1 MKELLDA
8 FWRALAY
15 CLHPR
20 VIGLSLLPLLIGVVL
35 FALSWWLFWDAA
47 VAAVAGKL
55 QSWTLIDGALQWLE
69 RMGGGSVRTALA
81 PALVI
86 MLALPLVVVLSV
98 LLVGLLMTP
107 AIVSLVA
114 GRRFPRLE
122 RRHGTGLAASVWV
135 SLSST
140 VVALALLL
148 VSIPLWFVPPL
159 VLVLPPLIWGW
170 LTYRVMCYDVFAE
183 HASSDERHTLI
194 RRHRAALLGM
204 GVLTGYLGAAPSL
217 VWASGAIAIVF
228 APVLVPVAVWIY
240 TLVFAFS
247 SLWFAHFA
255 LAALAAL
262 RDERESTAIVP
273 PGGDGPKQLDLV
285 EEVHALPPADA
296 AGAPPSS
303 PWNRSP

>member
-148 VSIPLWFVPPL
+148 LSIPLWFVPPL

-170 LTYRVMCYDVFAE
+170 LTYRVMSHDALSE
-183 HASSDERHTLI
+183 HADAAERRALL
-194 RRHRAALLGM
+194 RRHRWRLWGIGIA
-204 GVLTGYLGAAPSL
+204 TGYLGAAPSL
-217 VWASGAIAIVF
+217 LWALSVLTVVMAPLLIPLSVW
-228 APVLVPVAVWIY
+228 LY

-247 SLWFAHFA
+247 ALWFVHYC
-255 LAALAAL
+255 LAALQRM
-262 RDERESTAIVP
+262 RDEAIPGANAPTEPASLGP
-273 PGGDGPKQLDLV
+273 PV
-285 EEVHALPPADA
+285 RVLPP
-296 AGAPPSS
+296 PP
-303 PWNRSP
+303 

>member
-35 FALSWWLFWDAA
+35 SALAWWLFWDAA
-47 VAAVAGKL
+47 VAGVAAKL

-69 RMGGGSVRTALA
+69 RVGGGSVRTAIA
-81 PALVI
+81 PALVLL
-86 MLALPLVVVLSV
+86 LALPLVVVLSV

-122 RRHGTGLAASVWV
+122 RRHGAGMAASVWV

-140 VVALALLL
+140 VVALVLLL
-148 VSIPLWFVPPL
+148 LSIPLWFVPPL

-170 LTYRVMCYDVFAE
+170 LTYRVMSHDALSE
-183 HASSDERHTLI
+183 HADAAERRALL
-194 RRHRAALLGM
+194 RRHRMALWGI
-204 GVLTGYLGAAPSL
+204 GIATGYLGAAPSL
-217 VWASGAIAIVF
+217 LWALSVLTVVM
-228 APVLVPVAVWIY
+228 APVLIPLSVWLY

-247 SLWFAHFA
+247 ALWFVHYC
-255 LAALAAL
+255 LAALQRMRDEAIPGANAPTEPAAL
-262 RDERESTAIVP
+262 GAPV
-273 PGGDGPKQLDLV
+273 QV
-285 EEVHALPPADA
+285 LPP
-296 AGAPPSS
+296 P
-303 PWNRSP
+303 R

>member
-35 FALSWWLFWDAA
+35 SALAWWLFWDAA
-47 VAAVAGKL
+47 VAAVAAKL

-69 RMGGGSVRTALA
+69 RVGGGSVRTAIA
-81 PALVI
+81 PALVLL
-86 MLALPLVVVLSV
+86 LALPLVVVVSV

-122 RRHGTGLAASVWV
+122 RRHGAGLAASVWV

-140 VVALALLL
+140 VAALVLLL
-148 VSIPLWFVPPL
+148 LSIPLWFVPPL

-170 LTYRVMCYDVFAE
+170 LTYRVMSHDALSE
-183 HASSDERHTLI
+183 HADAAER
-194 RRHRAALLGM
+194 RALLRKHRWSLWGI
-204 GVLTGYLGAAPSL
+204 GIATGYLGAAPSL
-217 VWASGAIAIVF
+217 LWALSVLTVVM
-228 APVLVPVAVWIY
+228 APVLIPLSVWLY

-247 SLWFAHFA
+247 ALWFVHYC
-255 LAALAAL
+255 LAALQRM
-262 RDERESTAIVP
+262 RDDAIPGANAPTEPASLGP
-273 PGGDGPKQLDLV
+273 PVRGV
-285 EEVHALPPADA
+285 LPP
-296 AGAPPSS
+296 PPA
-303 PWNRSP
+303 

>member
-35 FALSWWLFWDAA
+35 SALAWWLFWDAA
-47 VAAVAGKL
+47 VAAVATKL

-69 RMGGGSVRTALA
+69 RVGGGSVRTAIA
-81 PALVI
+81 PALVLL
-86 MLALPLVVVLSV
+86 LALPLVVVLSV

-122 RRHGTGLAASVWV
+122 RRHGAGLAASVWV
-135 SLSST
+135 SASST
-140 VVALALLL
+140 VVALVLL
-148 VSIPLWFVPPL
+148 VLSIPLWFVPPL

-170 LTYRVMCYDVFAE
+170 LTYRVMSHDALSE
-183 HASSDERHTLI
+183 HADAAERRALL
-194 RRHRAALLGM
+194 RRHRMALWGI
-204 GVLTGYLGAAPSL
+204 GIVTGYLGAAPSL
-217 VWASGAIAIVF
+217 LWALSVLTVVM
-228 APVLVPVAVWIY
+228 APVLIPLSVWLY

-247 SLWFAHFA
+247 ALWFVHYC
-255 LAALAAL
+255 LAALQHM
-262 RDERESTAIVP
+262 RDDAMPGANEPTEPAVLSP
-273 PGGDGPKQLDLV
+273 PVRGV
-285 EEVHALPPADA
+285 LPP
-296 AGAPPSS
+296 P
-303 PWNRSP
+303 